1 MRQIISILALCLLA
15 LSCKTEEKQTVKRD
29 GYYISG
35 TAPGVYNGIRA
46 YLETEDDRG
55 RKVAMDTAIIM
66 NEKFVFEG
74 KVDFPKMISLKVN
87 SAKGVTPLILEN
99 GELQI
104 SVDKDNMANSKVE
117 GTEANDALNAF
128 NETFKDLS
136 TKRIEISKE
145 LRVAQQDENSPNLE
159 RLKTE
164 LREVSQRMET
174 LPYDFISKHQ
184 DNPFALLQ
192 LQNLA
197 KSNGADFNKIE
208 SAFNSLS
215 ETQQNSMI
223 GSLLKTQIQMKK
235 AELAALNATQ
245 IGNVA
250 PSFSGPTPDGKQL
263 ALDDVKGKL
272 TLIDFWA
279 SWCKPCRMENPNVV
293 KVYQKYHS
301 KGLEIISVSLDGS
314 RNQKDPKAAWIKA
327 IEEDNL
333 TWNHISNL
341 NYFNDPVAKS
351 YNIRS
356 IPATFLLDEDGRII
370 AKNLRGNALEEA
382 VAKYL
387 N

>member
-1 MRQIISILALCLLA
+1 MKQIISILVLCLLA

-66 NEKFVFEG
+66 NEKFVFDG

-99 GELQI
+99 GELHVSI
-104 SVDKDNMANSKVE
+104 DKDNMANSKVE
-117 GTEANDALNAF
+117 GTEANDALNVF
-128 NETFKDLS
+128 NETFKELS
-136 TKRIEISKE
+136 AKRIEISKE
-145 LRVAQQDENSPNLE
+145 LRVAQQNENSPNLE

-164 LREVSQRMET
+164 LREVSQQMEA

-197 KSNGADFNKIE
+197 KSNAADFNKIE
-208 SAFNSLS
+208 AAFNSLS
-215 ETQQNSMI
+215 ETQQNSMV
-223 GSLLKTQIQMKK
+223 GSLLKTQIQTKK

-356 IPATFLLDEDGRII
+356 IPATFLLDENGRII

-382 VAKYL
+382 IAKYL